1 MAETEDDAYSRV
13 RKVKFKKKSKEAS
26 RANIDLKSSQEGG
39 RWFCNHSS
47 DEKDSVGRLEGS
59 GQNLPRTEEN
69 KREKKCKGEGRII
82 ASSTTVQG
90 FHTKFQQELKAGDY
104 IEIEHPNT
112 LIKERRQVAN
122 IISERTLILDREF
135 SCDLVSTSEYYYIS
149 TGDGEDGLASSNK
162 GNTYSFR
169 EKDGMFKYKTI
180 VKSMDSKLSR
190 EDILDIRAK
199 KQRDKYCW
207 I

>member
-1 MAETEDDAYSRV
+1 MAEAEDDVYSRV
-13 RKVKFKKKSKEAS
+13 RKIKFKRKGREA
-26 RANIDLKSSQEGG
+26 NKVCNNLKSGQTGG
-39 RWFCNHSS
+39 EFCDQNSNEE
-47 DEKDSVGRLEGS
+47 DPAGQLKGS
-59 GQNLPRTEEN
+59 GLSLPRAEQSR
-69 KREKKCKGEGRII
+69 KEKKNKGEGRII

-90 FHTKFQQELKAGDY
+90 FHTKFQQELKVGDY

-122 IISERTLILDREF
+122 IISERTLILEREF

-149 TGDGEDGLASSNK
+149 VEDDDDGLVSLNK

-169 EKDGMFKYKTI
+169 ERDGMFKYKTV

-190 EDILDIRAK
+190 EDVLDIRAK